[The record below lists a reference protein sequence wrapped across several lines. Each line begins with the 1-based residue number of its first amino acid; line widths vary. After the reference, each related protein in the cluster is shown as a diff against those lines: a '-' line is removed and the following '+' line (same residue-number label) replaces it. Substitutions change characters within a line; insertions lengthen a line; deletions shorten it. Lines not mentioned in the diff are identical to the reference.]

1 MKYPL
6 AFSWKRPKTEF
17 KYYIFCHFLES
28 TIKFQHKKHR
38 VSLSMFTRMQKLFRS
53 IAQIFTKS
61 EPNTVWN
68 KIYND
73 HMSNDS
79 FISSDIEAT
88 NVLLQKNEL
97 LTQYSEVDIMKRN
110 SKPCEIQI
118 LWVSPTKARASI
130 AFQKVS

>member
-1 MKYPL
+1 MTG
-6 AFSWKRPKTEF
+6 PKS
-17 KYYIFCHFLES
+17 I
-28 TIKFQHKKHR
+28 
-38 VSLSMFTRMQKLFRS
+38 S

-97 LTQYSEVDIMKRN
+97 LTQYSEVDIMKRY

-130 AFQKVS
+130 AFQKVFITELAIKSNVRWVFP